1 MEGTMQQRSDGMIL
15 VSLYHFV
22 TGVMSLLIMCMVV
35 AMMLAIGFGIVSA
48 QEPGSEVAAPI
59 LALVALLVGVV
70 FLAVAIANIVVGWGL
85 WQRRE
90 WARVGALALA
100 ILRLLN
106 IPLGTIA
113 GGLIIW
119 YLLQERTRAEFT
131 AR

>member
-1 MEGTMQQRSDGMIL
+1 
-15 VSLYHFV
+15 
-22 TGVMSLLIMCMVV
+22 
-35 AMMLAIGFGIVSA
+35 
-48 QEPGSEVAAPI
+48 
-59 LALVALLVGVV
+59 VALLVGVV